1 MQQKRLIAGIL
12 GVVAIV
18 LMVWGCYSR
27 TWLHESRD
35 DVTLGIGL
43 LGPEVCERGDC
54 ESLSFAAMGER
65 DAMWKYIG
73 WAGTGAVIGT
83 GVLCVLLVLTTVVG
97 LARTTAPPGKGVTVT
112 LVLSILALI
121 GGIVAAV
128 GMKQGLEGAPVGFGS
143 GMYSYLTGAV
153 AAIVASALARSSRGL
168 APADPATPRR

>member
-35 DVTLGIGL
+35 DVSLGIGL
-43 LGPEVCERGDC
+43 LGAETCEQGECATFSYD
-54 ESLSFAAMGER
+54 AMGER
-65 DAMWKYIG
+65 DAMWTYIG
-73 WAGTGAVIGT
+73 WAGMGAVIGT

-97 LARTTAPPGKGVTVT
+97 LARTTAPPGKGVTLT
-112 LVLSILALI
+112 LVLSILALV

-128 GMKQGLEGAPVGFGS
+128 GMKQGLEGAPVGYGS

-153 AAIVASALARSSRGL
+153 AAIIASALARSSRGIQPVT
-168 APADPATPRR
+168 PAA